1 MKLGIVGLPNVG
13 KSTMFNSITKAG
25 AECANYP
32 FCTIEPNVGVVPVPD
47 ERLDALTK
55 MYNPQKTTHAVV
67 EFVDIAGLVKGAS
80 KGEGLGNKFLSHIRE
95 TDAIVEVVRCFEDSN
110 VVHVDG
116 SVDPVRDIETI
127 NLELIFADIET
138 VNKRLDKARK
148 NLKADKKYQEEIDL
162 LEKIKTSLE
171 NGISARAIDY
181 TKEEQELVKDMFL
194 LTTKPILYI
203 ANVSEEQIEDPE
215 NDENVKKVKEY
226 ALKETVFSH
235 VYRKGL
241 TFDRTFRMSEVLY
254 FRLSNKNIRSLLS
267 NLCAGYDELLNEAVD
282 KYEKAGGEKGTLK
295 IDAIASGKKYGERS
309 FEEVFEDLMNNRF
322 KTFFNSRSAVLP
334 LFDGF
339 NYTKQAAEQS
349 KKSTSEVKDITDI
362 LDEIVETVARA
373 FSIPVS
379 LLKGDVSDVEKITR
393 NFLTFCID
401 PLCEMIQKEINRKRY
416 GRKEIQKGNYLKIDT
431 TAVMHIDVFDIAEKI
446 DKLIASGMYCVDE
459 LRQKLGDA
467 ELGTE
472 ESQMHFITK
481 NYTELS
487 GISDVKGG
495 DTG

>member
-1 MKLGIVGLPNVG
+1 MGFWSWLKGKTLGG
-13 KSTMFNSITKAG
+13 KSVEVSTETLQKYMDQEKMAKLVMEEFTIHAAINLIANCISKCEFKTYSGGKENSGEEYYAW
-25 AECANYP
+25 N
-32 FCTIEPNVGVVPVPD
+32 FEPN
-47 ERLDALTK
+47 L
-55 MYNPQKTTHAVV
+55 NQN
-67 EFVDIAGLVKGAS
+67 AS
-80 KGEGLGNKFLSHIRE
+80 QFL
-95 TDAIVEVVRCFEDSN
+95 
-110 VVHVDG
+110 
-116 SVDPVRDIETI
+116 
-127 NLELIFADIET
+127 
-138 VNKRLDKARK
+138 
-148 NLKADKKYQEEIDL
+148 
-162 LEKIKTSLE
+162 
-171 NGISARAIDY
+171 
-181 TKEEQELVKDMFL
+181 QELVAKL
-194 LTTKPILYI
+194 LYNNECLVIESKGQLMI
-203 ANVSEEQIEDPE
+203 AEGF
-215 NDENVKKVKEY
+215 VKEEY

-487 GISDVKGG
+487 EVSDVKGG

>member
-1 MKLGIVGLPNVG
+1 M
-13 KSTMFNSITKAG
+13 
-25 AECANYP
+25 
-32 FCTIEPNVGVVPVPD
+32 
-47 ERLDALTK
+47 
-55 MYNPQKTTHAVV
+55 
-67 EFVDIAGLVKGAS
+67 
-80 KGEGLGNKFLSHIRE
+80 
-95 TDAIVEVVRCFEDSN
+95 AIDHR
-110 VVHVDG
+110 
-116 SVDPVRDIETI
+116 P
-127 NLELIFADIET
+127 
-138 VNKRLDKARK
+138 KAR
-148 NLKADKKYQEEIDL
+148 
-162 LEKIKTSLE
+162 T
-171 NGISARAIDY
+171 
-181 TKEEQELVKDMFL
+181 
-194 LTTKPILYI
+194 PH
-203 ANVSEEQIEDPE
+203 P
-215 NDENVKKVKEY
+215 
-226 ALKETVFSH
+226 
-235 VYRKGL
+235 
-241 TFDRTFRMSEVLY
+241 TFFDFWW
-254 FRLSNKNIRSLLS
+254 
-267 NLCAGYDELLNEAVD
+267 VD
-282 KYEKAGGEKGTLK
+282 KYEKAGGEKGTLN

-487 GISDVKGG
+487 EVLDVKGG

>member
-1 MKLGIVGLPNVG
+1 
-13 KSTMFNSITKAG
+13 MF
-25 AECANYP
+25 
-32 FCTIEPNVGVVPVPD
+32 
-47 ERLDALTK
+47 
-55 MYNPQKTTHAVV
+55 
-67 EFVDIAGLVKGAS
+67 
-80 KGEGLGNKFLSHIRE
+80 
-95 TDAIVEVVRCFEDSN
+95 
-110 VVHVDG
+110 
-116 SVDPVRDIETI
+116 
-127 NLELIFADIET
+127 
-138 VNKRLDKARK
+138 
-148 NLKADKKYQEEIDL
+148 
-162 LEKIKTSLE
+162 
-171 NGISARAIDY
+171 
-181 TKEEQELVKDMFL
+181 
-194 LTTKPILYI
+194 
-203 ANVSEEQIEDPE
+203 
-215 NDENVKKVKEY
+215 
-226 ALKETVFSH
+226 
-235 VYRKGL
+235 
-241 TFDRTFRMSEVLY
+241 
-254 FRLSNKNIRSLLS
+254 
-267 NLCAGYDELLNEAVD
+267 
-282 KYEKAGGEKGTLK
+282 
-295 IDAIASGKKYGERS
+295 IDAIASVNYYGDLS

-401 PLCEMIQKEINRKRY
+401 PLREMIQKEINRKRY

-431 TAVMHIDVFDIAEKI
+431 TAVMHIDIFDIAEKI

-487 GISDVKGG
+487 EVSDMKGG